1 MLSVQTNFASM
12 VAQSSVNHNNSLLST
27 AMERLSTGLR
37 INHASDDAAGLQIAD
52 RMNMNVTGMNTAKR
66 NVSDAMSMLQTADG
80 ALDEL
85 SKIANRQKEL
95 ATQAANGVN
104 NADDKKAMNEE
115 FIALN
120 RESHRILEKT
130 QYAGQTLFSSL
141 AGHDEV
147 KAAVSGKEATYK
159 ADGTQSTAA
168 VYAQAAMSKVPA
180 GVTFQIGA
188 GKDEQLKVAIT
199 RPSETDMQKVNLTS
213 AGGANA
219 AIDTV
224 DSFAKAIDTA
234 RSQLGANV
242 NRLEHTSAN
251 LTNVANKTKAAA
263 GRIMDA
269 DFATESAA
277 MTKNQLLVQAGT
289 KVLSHANQ
297 NTGLVMGLLG

>member
-141 AGHDEV
+141 AGHSTATASNGAE
-147 KAAVSGKEATYK
+147 AVYE
-159 ADGTQSTAA
+159 ADGTQKTAA
-168 VYAQAAMSKVPA
+168 TYAQTAIGTAVPA

-199 RPSETDMQKVNLTS
+199 RPSEADMQKVNLTT
-213 AGGANA
+213 GANA